1 MSRKSR
7 ITISGSLSL
16 LAATATA
23 LFAEHA
29 VAGNQSIQGP
39 LTTGPCLATF
49 SKPPVTIFGSGAFKS
64 PPNVQFDFWIADAD
78 TKCPAKNV
86 KVTWLY
92 QIADKTTKVSVK
104 TVLGSTTLPQVFQ
117 NTAHLCV
124 NCTATG
130 PNTYCKDAS
139 ATIVPSSSGP
149 SYSIKGSASASIGP
163 VAP

>member
-1 MSRKSR
+1 
-7 ITISGSLSL
+7 
-16 LAATATA
+16 
-23 LFAEHA
+23 
-29 VAGNQSIQGP
+29 
-39 LTTGPCLATF
+39 
-49 SKPPVTIFGSGAFKS
+49 
-64 PPNVQFDFWIADAD
+64 VQFDFWIADAD
-78 TKCPAKNV
+78 TECPAKNV

-117 NTAHLCV
+117 NTHLYV

-130 PNTYCKDAS
+130 PNTYRKDAS
-139 ATIVPSSSGP
+139 ATIIPSSSGP